1 MSFPSSTIKYY
12 SSFES
17 YDGNTYQ
24 WEIRER
30 GFSGS
35 AIPLTPSTRS
45 HCSTRWVTSG
55 DDEFGPI
62 IGSETSLSFF
72 DNSLGDVF
80 NDLFGSDSS
89 LHKKYAL
96 AITQS
101 GTTLWI
107 GLMEPVSSDVDE
119 DGLTTISVSA
129 TCGLGRLE
137 NFDYT
142 SNEDTGDPRTGRAR
156 LTTIIAELLSATEF
170 GLDIYVACD
179 MYPRKSSGSQLTA
192 DNNPLYNVYADRLAF
207 SVGQDGSDQDRPV
220 AANHYESLK
229 ALCERFGLV
238 VFQAEGAW
246 HVYAEE
252 LFYGTATPGPTKFY
266 RWKYDSSGAESGG
279 SEPSNREEFI
289 HAITLTNETLT
300 RQRATIGQLP
310 QYNAVTV
317 EYNHDVSQPLLN
329 TDFSPTAESG
339 RRMMGRTGTEYWV
352 TSNAAVS
359 RRVSNFQLEDE
370 YEWRIDAVPFDWVG
384 ETAASINSSIGNFK
398 ASQTTL
404 STYKN
409 GDQFQQQIEFY
420 IDSATGRNTAFNQD
434 TMVAMQ
440 IKLNSSPTPYY
451 LKLDTS
457 TSDESRQGEWVTTP
471 DTWVIIKVG
480 PTSLDSWTSI
490 AFLTGALP
498 DDGTITVTIG
508 PVVESLIYTDDAG
521 AVSNADYVL
530 WDNVDLKFVR
540 PDGTLNPVTTIV
552 TNYLVG
558 TEKDDY
564 RGKLIQTVIGDGP
577 QDDSRGSLT
586 YSTDIS
592 DRTADWEKGPVG
604 ASASG
609 DSIDDLLTRI
619 VLRSTNRPR
628 RTHNTTYETLSQRI
642 SPLRTIRRGGS
653 NYRAKEIAYDWIDS
667 VVSGSWYK
675 TQQTGFTDNIEFGIK
690 SGTGSGSL
698 LRGSGSVAGTFA
710 GGLSTSLL
718 SEQAVRITRTS
729 SVIPQGVYATNPQ
742 EINVDEIAEPLLKA
756 GDKIVIIAPDL
767 SFYRVEVASDQAA
780 GATSISIV
788 DPDSES
794 DPKANFDFPR
804 QVAYPANILFVEDK
818 LLSIARSGEEGF
830 AVTVLG
836 QDLGL
841 VNETKNGSYDI
852 LAVDE
857 WSATIRAGSTV
868 EIQQKDG
875 SFVTV
880 ELTED
885 AFRGASSISFTLPG
899 EEAATVALDV
909 ETGDRIAPSGS
920 VGRADFTVTADAIT
934 SYISTDGDLIATIT
948 TDADSGFIA
957 STDTDVTGILKPGD
971 TVYFHGANNGRVF
984 KRTVASVGS
993 PTSNDFGIT
1002 SAFGG
1007 DDILAVGDYV
1017 FGGTL
1022 VGMRIDADGV
1032 DFVNTHIKSDNYN
1045 GTIDSDGV
1053 ITANGDTG
1061 WAITKSGE
1069 AEFANLTVRGTLS
1082 TLEGTIGVGD
1092 SGVFSRAV
1100 TGGEIKIDG
1109 DGLSLI
1115 YDRAAETSVPIAT
1128 EITFD
1133 NENGSDTV
1141 ALGFSASD
1149 TGGGVWLTDEWHID
1163 SAVPIDISTTGGNYD
1178 ISLTPHGTGQIIL
1191 DYASFPASDGTS
1203 GQILSTNADGTLSW
1217 ITTSAG
1223 VTAFTDLTDTPAN
1236 YTGAASKFVKVNGA
1250 ADALEFVADPGYL
1263 TGPFATLIGAA
1274 SDASGTPSD
1283 KHLLYYDSGTPGWVS
1298 TSLADISADISG
1310 SNISNDEGW
1319 TSNAGTVTEVIS
1331 GLGSGIDVSS
1341 ATTTPTLSL
1350 NLNELGSGTIVSFSG
1365 VSAGGDSVN
1374 QSIGTINVGS
1384 FNNDAGYTTNTGTV
1398 TSVISGLGSGIDVT
1412 SATTTPTLVL
1422 NLDELSSGTI
1432 VSFAGVSSG
1441 GDSIK
1446 QAIGNIGLSSFSN
1459 DAGFT
1464 NNTGTVT
1471 SVISG
1476 TGSGIDVSLATTTPT
1491 LVLNLNEL
1499 GAGTIAS
1506 FAGVSAGGDS
1516 INQAIGNI
1524 SLSSFNDDLSYAQS
1538 GDNISIFTNNAGYIT
1553 GISSLTDIGD
1563 VSGTPA
1569 DKHIVYY
1576 DSGGPGWVS
1585 QTLASAL
1592 TDQNVSSLINDAG
1605 YTTNIGDITGVTTSG
1620 TSGLDGGVTSGTAT
1634 LSLDFSRLTAG
1645 VVADLKAG
1653 TIAFITSGG
1662 NMRKVAASNL
1672 LFETD
1677 GVTGTFYDTEFQTVD
1692 GGTQT
1697 EYRQRTVTVTDGQI
1711 TAFGSFGAWQSVV
1724 VA

>member
-55 DDEFGPI
+55 EDEFGPI

-72 DNSLGDVF
+72 DNSVGDVF

-101 GTTLWI
+101 GTMLWI

-119 DGLTTISVSA
+119 DGLTSISVSA

-142 SNEDTGDPRTGRAR
+142 SDEDTGDPRTGRAR

-220 AANHYESLK
+220 AANHHESLK

-329 TDFSPTAESG
+329 TNFSPTAESG

-457 TSDESRQGEWVTTP
+457 TSDDSRQGEWVTTP

-490 AFLTGALP
+490 AFLTGAIP

-508 PVVESLIYTDDAG
+508 PVVESLIYTDSG
-521 AVSNADYVL
+521 GSVSNADYVL

-540 PDGTLNPVTTIV
+540 PDGTLNPVTTVV

-564 RGKLIQTVIGDGP
+564 RGKVIQTVIGDGP

-642 SPLRTIRRGGS
+642 SPMRTIRREGS

-675 TQQTGFTDNIEFGIK
+675 TQQTGFTDNIEFGVK

-729 SVIPQGVYATNPQ
+729 AVIPQGTYATNPQ

-780 GATSISIV
+780 GATSIYIV
-788 DPDSES
+788 DPES
-794 DPKANFDFPR
+794 TLDPKENFDFPR

-836 QDLGL
+836 QDIGII
-841 VNETKNGSYDI
+841 NETKNGAHNS
-852 LAVDE
+852 LAVDQ

-868 EIQQKDG
+868 EIEQKDG

-880 ELTED
+880 ELTAD
-885 AFRGASSISFTLPG
+885 AFRGATSISFTLPG
-899 EEAATVALDV
+899 EEAATVDIDV
-909 ETGDRIAPSGS
+909 ETDDRIAPTGS

-934 SYISTDGDLIATIT
+934 SYISTNGDLIATIDT
-948 TDADSGFIA
+948 GATSGTSV
-957 STDTDVTGILKPGD
+957 STDTDVSTVLKAGD
-971 TVYFHGANNGRVF
+971 TVYFHGAVTGRVF
-984 KRTVASVGS
+984 KRTVATVTGS
-993 PTSNDFGIT
+993 DFTIT
-1002 SAFGG
+1002 SAFSG
-1007 DDILAVGDYV
+1007 DDTVAVGDYV
-1017 FGGTL
+1017 FGGTI

-1032 DFVNTHIKSDNYN
+1032 DFVNTHIKSDNWASSGGVIDDDPASETYGEITTN
-1045 GTIDSDGV
+1045 GTE
-1053 ITANGDTG
+1053 G
-1061 WAITKSGE
+1061 WVITKSGE

-1082 TLEGTIGVGD
+1082 SIEGDVTISSTGALKVGTDVTLD
-1092 SGVFSRAV
+1092 S
-1100 TGGEIKIDG
+1100 
-1109 DGLSLI
+1109 DGLLI
-1115 YDRAAETSVPIAT
+1115 QGGSGNINKIRWSDNSEIYSGGGPGVMTINPNTDLAITATSVKVNPGI
-1128 EITFD
+1128 IRL
-1133 NENGSDTV
+1133 V
-1141 ALGFSASD
+1141 SASD
-1149 TGGGVWLTDEWHID
+1149 AGEAGFTTLYSNSGDLFKRNGTGTDYKVLTAEELPISIAAATKGDILVHNGTNWIDVSVGTNGHVLTAD
-1163 SAVPIDISTTGGNYD
+1163 SAQPSGVKWAAAATGSYQPLD
-1178 ISLTPHGTGQIIL
+1178 SDLTAIAALTPTTGQIIFAQSGSWTSL
-1191 DYASFPASDGTS
+1191 PIGTAGTFLKSSFGTPSWTSITASDIASGTFADARIAESSVTQHEAALSITESQISDLGSYITNQKGVANLYSRYGQITVNSTTAVDFLGNSGSYVGTS
-1203 GQILSTNADGTLSW
+1203 TVPANSVLQGSIFRIVARGTRQGNASDSHTYTLKLGSTTLLTYTYTPANTFGGYDGWKFEAIVSVNATGSSGTVWAQGQFHNANNIYMFENTATDSYN
-1217 ITTSAG
+1217 TTSA
-1223 VTAFTDLTDTPAN
+1223 TDI
-1236 YTGAASKFVKVNGA
+1236 S
-1250 ADALEFVADPGYL
+1250 LE
-1263 TGPFATLIGAA
+1263 
-1274 SDASGTPSD
+1274 
-1283 KHLLYYDSGTPGWVS
+1283 VS
-1298 TSLADISADISG
+1298 TNTNTTA
-1310 SNISNDEGW
+1310 
-1319 TSNAGTVTEVIS
+1319 TCEVAY
-1331 GLGSGIDVSS
+1331 IDVSR
-1341 ATTTPTLSL
+1341 
-1350 NLNELGSGTIVSFSG
+1350 
-1365 VSAGGDSVN
+1365 
-1374 QSIGTINVGS
+1374 
-1384 FNNDAGYTTNTGTV
+1384 
-1398 TSVISGLGSGIDVT
+1398 
-1412 SATTTPTLVL
+1412 
-1422 NLDELSSGTI
+1422 
-1432 VSFAGVSSG
+1432 
-1441 GDSIK
+1441 
-1446 QAIGNIGLSSFSN
+1446 
-1459 DAGFT
+1459 
-1464 NNTGTVT
+1464 
-1471 SVISG
+1471 
-1476 TGSGIDVSLATTTPT
+1476 
-1491 LVLNLNEL
+1491 
-1499 GAGTIAS
+1499 
-1506 FAGVSAGGDS
+1506 
-1516 INQAIGNI
+1516 
-1524 SLSSFNDDLSYAQS
+1524 SLS
-1538 GDNISIFTNNAGYIT
+1538 
-1553 GISSLTDIGD
+1553 
-1563 VSGTPA
+1563 
-1569 DKHIVYY
+1569 
-1576 DSGGPGWVS
+1576 
-1585 QTLASAL
+1585 
-1592 TDQNVSSLINDAG
+1592 
-1605 YTTNIGDITGVTTSG
+1605 
-1620 TSGLDGGVTSGTAT
+1620 
-1634 LSLDFSRLTAG
+1634 
-1645 VVADLKAG
+1645 VV
-1653 TIAFITSGG
+1653 
-1662 NMRKVAASNL
+1662 
-1672 LFETD
+1672 
-1677 GVTGTFYDTEFQTVD
+1677 
-1692 GGTQT
+1692 
-1697 EYRQRTVTVTDGQI
+1697 
-1711 TAFGSFGAWQSVV
+1711 
-1724 VA
+1724 

>member
-30 GFSGS
+30 GFSGT
-35 AIPLTPSTRS
+35 AIQLTPSTRS

-55 DDEFGPI
+55 DNEFGPI

-72 DNSLGDVF
+72 DNSSNDVF
-80 NDLFGSDSS
+80 GDLFGSDSS
-89 LHKKYAL
+89 LHKKYSL
-96 AITQS
+96 VITQS
-101 GTTLWI
+101 GTVLWI
-107 GLMEPVSSDVDE
+107 GLMEPISSDVDE
-119 DGLTTISVSA
+119 DGLTLITVSA

-142 SNEDTGDPRTGRAR
+142 SDEDTGDPKTGRAR

-179 MYPRKSSGSQLTA
+179 MYPRKASGSQLTY

-207 SVGQDGSDQDRPV
+207 SVGQDGSNQNRPV
-220 AANHYESLK
+220 AANHNESLK

-246 HVYAEE
+246 HIYAEE
-252 LFYGTATPGPTKFY
+252 LFYGTATPGSTKFY
-266 RWKYDSSGAESGG
+266 RWKYDSTGAESGG
-279 SEPSNREEFI
+279 SEPANREEFT

-329 TDFSPTAESG
+329 TDFSPTAESR
-339 RRMMGRTGTEYWV
+339 RRMMGRTGSEYWV

-384 ETAASINSSIGNFK
+384 ETASTINTNIGNFK

-404 STYKN
+404 STYRN

-420 IDSATGRNTAFNQD
+420 IDSSTGRNTAFNQD

-440 IKLNSSPTPYY
+440 IKLNSSPTEYY
-451 LKLDTS
+451 LRLDTS

-508 PVVESLIYTDDAG
+508 PVVESLIYTDSG
-521 AVSNADYVL
+521 GSVSNADYVL

-540 PDGTLNPVTTIV
+540 ADGTLNPVTTVV

-564 RGKLIQTVIGDGP
+564 RGKVVRTVIGDGP

-586 YSTDIS
+586 YSSDIS
-592 DRTADWEKGPVG
+592 DRTSDWEKGPVG

-619 VLRSTNRPR
+619 ILRSTNRPR

-642 SPLRTIRRGGS
+642 SPMRTIRRSGS
-653 NYRAKEIAYDWIDS
+653 NYRAKEIAYDWVDS

-675 TQQTGFTDNIEFGIK
+675 TQQTGFTDNLEFGVK

-729 SVIPQGVYATNPQ
+729 SVIPQGIDTVNPQ
-742 EINVDEIAEPLLKA
+742 VINVDEIAEPLLKA

-780 GATSISIV
+780 GATSIYIV
-788 DPDSES
+788 DPES
-794 DPKANFDFPR
+794 TLDPKENFDFPR

-836 QDLGL
+836 QDIGII
-841 VNETKNGSYDI
+841 NETKNGAHNS
-852 LAVDE
+852 LAVDQ

-868 EIQQKDG
+868 EIEQKDG

-880 ELTED
+880 ELTAD
-885 AFRGASSISFTLPG
+885 AFRGATSISFTLPG
-899 EEAATVALDV
+899 EEAATVDIDV
-909 ETGDRIAPSGS
+909 ETDDRIAPTGS

-934 SYISTDGDLIATIT
+934 SYISTDGDLIATIS
-948 TDADSGFIA
+948 TDANSGFIVN
-957 STDTDVTGILKPGD
+957 TDTNVTGILKPGD

-993 PTSNDFGIT
+993 PTSNHFGIT

-1007 DDILAVGDYV
+1007 DDIVVAGDYV

-1032 DFVNTHIKSDNYN
+1032 DFVNTHIKSDNWASSGGVIDDDPASPTYGEIATN
-1045 GTIDSDGV
+1045 GT
-1053 ITANGDTG
+1053 AG
-1061 WAITKSGE
+1061 WVITKSGE

-1082 TLEGTIGVGD
+1082 TLEGTIGVGT
-1092 SGVFSRAV
+1092 SGVLGRSV
-1100 TGGEIKIDG
+1100 DGGEFLVDA
-1109 DGLSLI
+1109 DGLFLL
-1115 YDRAAETSVPIAT
+1115 YDQAGDYNVADAATIVFANENKNNRTEIGYAAEQDPIA
-1128 EITFD
+1128 
-1133 NENGSDTV
+1133 
-1141 ALGFSASD
+1141 
-1149 TGGGVWLTDEWHID
+1149 LTWSPVEWHID
-1163 SAVPIDISTTGGNYD
+1163 SYYPIDISTTASNAN

-1203 GQILSTNADGTLSW
+1203 GQVLTTNGSGTLSW
-1217 ITTSAG
+1217 SSAG
-1223 VTAFTDLTDTPAN
+1223 
-1236 YTGAASKFVKVNGA
+1236 
-1250 ADALEFVADPGYL
+1250 
-1263 TGPFATLIGAA
+1263 
-1274 SDASGTPSD
+1274 
-1283 KHLLYYDSGTPGWVS
+1283 
-1298 TSLADISADISG
+1298 SG
-1310 SNISNDEGW
+1310 S
-1319 TSNAGTVTEVIS
+1319 GTVTEVIS
-1331 GLGSGIDVSS
+1331 G
-1341 ATTTPTLSL
+1341 T
-1350 NLNELGSGTIVSFSG
+1350 
-1365 VSAGGDSVN
+1365 
-1374 QSIGTINVGS
+1374 
-1384 FNNDAGYTTNTGTV
+1384 
-1398 TSVISGLGSGIDVT
+1398 GSGIDVT
-1412 SATTTPTLVL
+1412 LATTTPTLVL
-1422 NLDELSSGTI
+1422 NLDELSTGTI
-1432 VSFAGVSSG
+1432 ASFSGVSAA
-1441 GDSIK
+1441 GDTVN
-1446 QAIGNIGLSSFSN
+1446 QAIGGINISGFNN
-1459 DAGFT
+1459 DAGYT
-1464 NNTGTVT
+1464 SNAGTVT

-1476 TGSGIDVSLATTTPT
+1476 TGSGIDVSSATTTPT
-1491 LVLNLNEL
+1491 LVLNLDEL
-1499 GAGTIAS
+1499 SAGTITS
-1506 FAGVSAGGDS
+1506 FAGVSLAGDT
-1516 INQAIGNI
+1516 IIQALSGI
-1524 SLSSFNDDLSYAQS
+1524 SLSSFNDDLSYAS
-1538 GDNISIFTNNAGYIT
+1538 PGDNISIFTNNSGYIT
-1553 GISSLTDIGD
+1553 GISNLTDIGD

-1569 DKHIVYY
+1569 DKHIIYY
-1576 DSGGPGWVS
+1576 DAGGPGWAS

-1605 YTTNIGDITGVTTSG
+1605 YTTNIGDITGVTTG
-1620 TSGLDGGVTSGTAT
+1620 ATSGLDGGATSGTAT

-1645 VVADLKAG
+1645 AVGDLTGG
-1653 TIAFITSGG
+1653 TIAFATSGG
-1662 NMRKVAASNL
+1662 NMRKIAASNL

-1711 TAFGSFGAWQSVV
+1711 TAFGTFGAWESVA

>member
-55 DDEFGPI
+55 EDEFGPI
-62 IGSETSLSFF
+62 IGSETLLSFF
-72 DNSLGDVF
+72 DNSVGDVF

-119 DGLTTISVSA
+119 DGLTSISVSA

-207 SVGQDGSDQDRPV
+207 SVGQDGSDQNRPV

-540 PDGTLNPVTTIV
+540 PDGTLNPVTTVV

-604 ASASG
+604 VSASG

-642 SPLRTIRRGGS
+642 SPARTIRRGGS

-729 SVIPQGVYATNPQ
+729 SVIPQGIDAVNPQ
-742 EINVDEIAEPLLKA
+742 VINVDEIVEPLLKA

-836 QDLGL
+836 QDIG
-841 VNETKNGSYDI
+841 VINETKNGAHNS

-868 EIQQKDG
+868 EIEQKDG

-885 AFRGASSISFTLPG
+885 AFRGATSINFTLPG
-899 EEAATVALDV
+899 ELAATVDIDV
-909 ETGDRIAPSGS
+909 ETDDRIAPTGS

-934 SYISTDGDLIATIT
+934 SYISTDGDLIATIEDEAT
-948 TDADSGFIA
+948 SGFIA
-957 STDTDVTGILKPGD
+957 QTGTDVTGILKPGD

-984 KRTVASVGS
+984 KRTVASVGT
-993 PTSNDFGIT
+993 PTSDDFGVT
-1002 SAFGG
+1002 SEFGG

-1032 DFVNTHIKSDNYN
+1032 DFVNTHIKSDNWASSGGVIDDDPASETYGEITTN
-1045 GTIDSDGV
+1045 GTE
-1053 ITANGDTG
+1053 G
-1061 WAITKSGE
+1061 WVITKSGE

-1082 TLEGTIGVGD
+1082 TLNGTITVGTD
-1092 SGVFSRAV
+1092 GLLTDGTNYELSPDGLDFLIPLSPSAV
-1100 TGGEIKIDG
+1100 TELRWLSTLGEIN
-1109 DGLSLI
+1109 DGLDVTLGAYSASPVGGVL
-1115 YDRAAETSVPIAT
+1115 
-1128 EITFD
+1128 EITADSIRLDTSSGLSSQKGIYIDQSRFY
-1133 NENGSDTV
+1133 NGGI
-1141 ALGFSASD
+1141 ALSAASEA
-1149 TGGGVWLTDEWHID
+1149 L
-1163 SAVPIDISTTGGNYD
+1163 ISTQANNAD
-1178 ISLTPHGTGQIIL
+1178 IKLDPHGTGDIIL
-1191 DYASFPASDGTS
+1191 YADTYVGSTPVRVYDIGTYRAGELATDEKIIKFLLPRTFQPTTISASLDTAPSGGTLQVDTS
-1203 GQILSTNADGTLSW
+1203 GGGSITFDDG
-1217 ITTSAG
+1217 
-1223 VTAFTDLTDTPAN
+1223 
-1236 YTGAASKFVKVNGA
+1236 
-1250 ADALEFVADPGYL
+1250 
-1263 TGPFATLIGAA
+1263 
-1274 SDASGTPSD
+1274 
-1283 KHLLYYDSGTPGWVS
+1283 S
-1298 TSLADISADISG
+1298 TS
-1310 SNISNDEGW
+1310 
-1319 TSNAGTVTEVIS
+1319 V
-1331 GLGSGIDVSS
+1331 
-1341 ATTTPTLSL
+1341 
-1350 NLNELGSGTIVSFSG
+1350 
-1365 VSAGGDSVN
+1365 
-1374 QSIGTINVGS
+1374 
-1384 FNNDAGYTTNTGTV
+1384 
-1398 TSVISGLGSGIDVT
+1398 
-1412 SATTTPTLVL
+1412 
-1422 NLDELSSGTI
+1422 
-1432 VSFAGVSSG
+1432 
-1441 GDSIK
+1441 
-1446 QAIGNIGLSSFSN
+1446 
-1459 DAGFT
+1459 
-1464 NNTGTVT
+1464 
-1471 SVISG
+1471 
-1476 TGSGIDVSLATTTPT
+1476 
-1491 LVLNLNEL
+1491 
-1499 GAGTIAS
+1499 
-1506 FAGVSAGGDS
+1506 
-1516 INQAIGNI
+1516 
-1524 SLSSFNDDLSYAQS
+1524 
-1538 GDNISIFTNNAGYIT
+1538 
-1553 GISSLTDIGD
+1553 SSLTNP
-1563 VSGTPA
+1563 S
-1569 DKHIVYY
+1569 
-1576 DSGGPGWVS
+1576 
-1585 QTLASAL
+1585 
-1592 TDQNVSSLINDAG
+1592 
-1605 YTTNIGDITGVTTSG
+1605 GDITGFFEATINGSPNG
-1620 TSGLDGGVTSGTAT
+1620 AAGLAI
-1634 LSLDFSRLTAG
+1634 
-1645 VVADLKAG
+1645 
-1653 TIAFITSGG
+1653 TI
-1662 NMRKVAASNL
+1662 
-1672 LFETD
+1672 
-1677 GVTGTFYDTEFQTVD
+1677 TGYWKLV
-1692 GGTQT
+1692 
-1697 EYRQRTVTVTDGQI
+1697 
-1711 TAFGSFGAWQSVV
+1711 
-1724 VA
+1724 

>member
-30 GFSGS
+30 GFSGT
-35 AIPLTPSTRS
+35 AIQLTPSTRS

-72 DNSLGDVF
+72 DNSSNDVF
-80 NDLFGSDSS
+80 GDLFGSDSS
-89 LHKKYAL
+89 LHKKYSL

-101 GTTLWI
+101 GTVLWI
-107 GLMEPVSSDVDE
+107 GLMEPISSDVDE
-119 DGLTTISVSA
+119 DGLTSISVSA

-207 SVGQDGSDQDRPV
+207 SIGQDGSDQDRPV
-220 AANHYESLK
+220 AANHHESLK

-246 HVYAEE
+246 HIYAEE

-279 SEPSNREEFI
+279 SEPSNREEFT
-289 HAITLTNETLT
+289 HAITLTDETLI
-300 RQRATIGQLP
+300 RQRASIGQLL

-339 RRMMGRTGTEYWV
+339 RRMMGRIGTEYWV

-370 YEWRIDAVPFDWVG
+370 YEWRIDAVRFDWVG
-384 ETAASINSSIGNFK
+384 ETASTINTNIGNFK

-420 IDSATGRNTAFNQD
+420 IDSSTGRNTAFNQD

-508 PVVESLIYTDDAG
+508 PVVENIIYNDDNG

-540 PDGTLNPVTTIV
+540 PDGTLNPVTSVV

-577 QDDSRGSLT
+577 QNDSRGSLT

-604 ASASG
+604 ASESG
-609 DSIDDLLTRI
+609 DSIDDLLTRM

-642 SPLRTIRRGGS
+642 SPMRTIRRSGS
-653 NYRAKEIAYDWIDS
+653 NYRAKEIAYDWVDS

-675 TQQTGFTDNIEFGIK
+675 TQQTAFTDNLEFGVK

-729 SVIPQGVYATNPQ
+729 SVIPQGIDTVNPQ
-742 EINVDEIAEPLLKA
+742 VINVEEIVEPLLKA

-788 DPDSES
+788 DPDSGS

-830 AVTVLG
+830 AVSVLG
-836 QDLGL
+836 QDLGT
-841 VNETKNGSYDI
+841 VNEGSGGSADYTEID
-852 LAVDE
+852 VTD
-857 WSATIRAGSTV
+857 WSATVRAGSTIEV
-868 EIQQKDG
+868 QQTDG
-875 SFVTV
+875 SYVTAQ
-880 ELTED
+880 LWAD
-885 AFRGASSISFTLPG
+885 AYRGATNIQITLPG
-899 EEAATVALDV
+899 EPDV
-909 ETGDRIAPSGS
+909 QTSITMDLTSGKKISPTGS

-934 SYISTDGDLIATIT
+934 SYISTDGDLIATIDT
-948 TDADSGFIA
+948 PATSGSIA
-957 STDTDVTGILKPGD
+957 QTDTNVTGILKPGD

-993 PTSNDFGIT
+993 PTSDDFGIT

-1007 DDILAVGDYV
+1007 DDIVAAGDYV

-1032 DFVNTHIKSDNYN
+1032 DFVNTHIKSDNWASSGGVIDDDPASATYGEITTN
-1045 GTIDSDGV
+1045 GT
-1053 ITANGDTG
+1053 AG

-1082 TLEGTIGVGD
+1082 TLEGTLGIGT
-1092 SGVFSRAV
+1092 SGTFSRAV
-1100 TGGEIKIDG
+1100 TGGEIKIDA

-1115 YDRAAETSVPIAT
+1115 YDRADSTSVPIAT

-1133 NENGSDTV
+1133 NENASDTV
-1141 ALGFSASD
+1141 TLGFAASAGAAPED
-1149 TGGGVWLTDEWHID
+1149 PWITDEWHID
-1163 SAVPIDISTTGGNYD
+1163 SAVPIDISTTAGNYD
-1178 ISLTPHGTGQIIL
+1178 ISLSPHGTGQIVL

-1203 GQILSTNADGTLSW
+1203 GQVLTTNGSGTLSW
-1217 ITTSAG
+1217 SSAG
-1223 VTAFTDLTDTPAN
+1223 SGSGTGDVVGPASATDNAVALFNGTTGKLIKNSSLTISGGTVTAGIWQGDAIAVGKGG
-1236 YTGAASKFVKVNGA
+1236 TGATTQSDARDNLGLTIGTDVMAYDA
-1250 ADALEFVADPGYL
+1250 ALQTISALADPGADRLLYWNDGASSYGYL
-1263 TGPFATLIGAA
+1263 TLDNSNFSNGAGYLTQVTINAGDALTGGGTGTNLTINHQNTSTQASLSTSNDTTITALTLDTYGHVTALTSVPIGI
-1274 SDASGTPSD
+1274 SITGNTSGTLTVARGGTNATTAAGARTSLGLEIGTDVQAYGIHLNQISSLGQVTGADRIMVSTGVGAWAYESGATARGSLGLTIGTDVQAYDEGLSEIAALSD
-1283 KHLLYYDSGTPGWVS
+1283 PNADRLLGWV
-1298 TSLADISADISG
+1298 DG
-1310 SNISNDEGW
+1310 G
-1319 TSNAGTVTEVIS
+1319 NAYG
-1331 GLGSGIDVSS
+1331 
-1341 ATTTPTLSL
+1341 
-1350 NLNELGSGTIVSFSG
+1350 FY
-1365 VSAGGDSVN
+1365 SAG
-1374 QSIGTINVGS
+1374 
-1384 FNNDAGYTTNTGTV
+1384 
-1398 TSVISGLGSGIDVT
+1398 
-1412 SATTTPTLVL
+1412 
-1422 NLDELSSGTI
+1422 
-1432 VSFAGVSSG
+1432 
-1441 GDSIK
+1441 
-1446 QAIGNIGLSSFSN
+1446 
-1459 DAGFT
+1459 
-1464 NNTGTVT
+1464 
-1471 SVISG
+1471 
-1476 TGSGIDVSLATTTPT
+1476 
-1491 LVLNLNEL
+1491 
-1499 GAGTIAS
+1499 
-1506 FAGVSAGGDS
+1506 
-1516 INQAIGNI
+1516 
-1524 SLSSFNDDLSYAQS
+1524 
-1538 GDNISIFTNNAGYIT
+1538 T
-1553 GISSLTDIGD
+1553 GISIGSNSVAVTGNLSDIAGLSDPNEDRILFWDDSAGEIAWLDIGA
-1563 VSGTPA
+1563 G
-1569 DKHIVYY
+1569 
-1576 DSGGPGWVS
+1576 
-1585 QTLASAL
+1585 L
-1592 TDQNVSSLINDAG
+1592 NVSISNNLNTDARESSG
-1605 YTTNIGDITGVTTSG
+1605 EFLFSPTMNLDATSR
-1620 TSGLDGGVTSGTAT
+1620 T
-1634 LSLDFSRLTAG
+1634 LQTYMEFR
-1645 VVADLKAG
+1645 VN
-1653 TIAFITSGG
+1653 G
-1662 NMRKVAASNL
+1662 NLYYVPL
-1672 LFETD
+1672 H
-1677 GVTGTFYDTEFQTVD
+1677 Q
-1692 GGTQT
+1692 
-1697 EYRQRTVTVTDGQI
+1697 
-1711 TAFGSFGAWQSVV
+1711 
-1724 VA
+1724 

>member
-1 MSFPSSTIKYY
+1 
-12 SSFES
+12 
-17 YDGNTYQ
+17 
-24 WEIRER
+24 
-30 GFSGS
+30 
-35 AIPLTPSTRS
+35 
-45 HCSTRWVTSG
+45 
-55 DDEFGPI
+55 
-62 IGSETSLSFF
+62 
-72 DNSLGDVF
+72 
-80 NDLFGSDSS
+80 
-89 LHKKYAL
+89 
-96 AITQS
+96 
-101 GTTLWI
+101 
-107 GLMEPVSSDVDE
+107 
-119 DGLTTISVSA
+119 
-129 TCGLGRLE
+129 
-137 NFDYT
+137 
-142 SNEDTGDPRTGRAR
+142 
-156 LTTIIAELLSATEF
+156 
-170 GLDIYVACD
+170 
-179 MYPRKSSGSQLTA
+179 
-192 DNNPLYNVYADRLAF
+192 
-207 SVGQDGSDQDRPV
+207 
-220 AANHYESLK
+220 
-229 ALCERFGLV
+229 
-238 VFQAEGAW
+238 
-246 HVYAEE
+246 
-252 LFYGTATPGPTKFY
+252 
-266 RWKYDSSGAESGG
+266 
-279 SEPSNREEFI
+279 
-289 HAITLTNETLT
+289 
-300 RQRATIGQLP
+300 
-310 QYNAVTV
+310 
-317 EYNHDVSQPLLN
+317 
-329 TDFSPTAESG
+329 
-339 RRMMGRTGTEYWV
+339 
-352 TSNAAVS
+352 
-359 RRVSNFQLEDE
+359 
-370 YEWRIDAVPFDWVG
+370 
-384 ETAASINSSIGNFK
+384 
-398 ASQTTL
+398 
-404 STYKN
+404 
-409 GDQFQQQIEFY
+409 
-420 IDSATGRNTAFNQD
+420 
-434 TMVAMQ
+434 MVAMQ

-457 TSDESRQGEWVTTP
+457 TSDDSRQGEWVTTP

-508 PVVESLIYTDDAG
+508 PVVESLIYTDSG
-521 AVSNADYVL
+521 GSVSNADYVL

-540 PDGTLNPVTTIV
+540 PDGTLNPVTTVV

-564 RGKLIQTVIGDGP
+564 RGKVIQTVIGDGP

-604 ASASG
+604 ASESG

-642 SPLRTIRRGGS
+642 SPMRTIRRGGS

-675 TQQTGFTDNIEFGIK
+675 TQQTGFTDNIEFGVK

-729 SVIPQGVYATNPQ
+729 AVIPQGTYATNPQ

-780 GATSISIV
+780 GATSIYIV
-788 DPDSES
+788 DPES
-794 DPKANFDFPR
+794 TLDPKENFDFPR

-836 QDLGL
+836 QDIGII
-841 VNETKNGSYDI
+841 NETKNGAHNS
-852 LAVDE
+852 LAVDQ

-868 EIQQKDG
+868 EIQQRDG

-880 ELTED
+880 ELTSD
-885 AFRGASSISFTLPG
+885 AFRGATSISFTLPG
-899 EEAATVALDV
+899 EEAATVDIDV
-909 ETGDRIAPSGS
+909 ETDDRIAPTGS

-934 SYISTDGDLIATIT
+934 SYISTNGDLIATIDT
-948 TDADSGFIA
+948 AATSGTSV
-957 STDTDVTGILKPGD
+957 STDTDVSTVLKAGD
-971 TVYFHGANNGRVF
+971 TVYFHGAVTGRVF
-984 KRTVASVGS
+984 KRTVATVTGS
-993 PTSNDFGIT
+993 DFTIT
-1002 SAFGG
+1002 SAFSG
-1007 DDILAVGDYV
+1007 DDTVAVGDYV
-1017 FGGTL
+1017 FGGTI

-1045 GTIDSDGV
+1045 GTIDSGGV

-1082 TLEGTIGVGD
+1082 TLEGALGIGTFGA
-1092 SGVFSRAV
+1092 FSRSV
-1100 TGGEIKIDG
+1100 DGGEFLVDA
-1109 DGLSLI
+1109 DGLFLL
-1115 YDRAAETSVPIAT
+1115 YDQTGDYNVADAATIVFANENKNDRTEIGYAAEQDPI
-1128 EITFD
+1128 
-1133 NENGSDTV
+1133 S
-1141 ALGFSASD
+1141 
-1149 TGGGVWLTDEWHID
+1149 LTWSPVEWHID
-1163 SAVPIDISTTGGNYD
+1163 SYYPVDISTTANNAN

-1203 GQILSTNADGTLSW
+1203 GQVLSTNADGTLSW

-1298 TSLADISADISG
+1298 TSLADVSADISG

-1446 QAIGNIGLSSFSN
+1446 
-1459 DAGFT
+1459 
-1464 NNTGTVT
+1464 
-1471 SVISG
+1471 
-1476 TGSGIDVSLATTTPT
+1476 
-1491 LVLNLNEL
+1491 
-1499 GAGTIAS
+1499 
-1506 FAGVSAGGDS
+1506 
-1516 INQAIGNI
+1516 QAIGNI